1 MVTVALGLSADG
13 RLESAMAFVKLSGY
27 DGGKAF
33 YVLASEVI
41 AVVQDSG
48 KSRVVMRGG
57 AEHFAATS
65 ASHIAAAIEK
75 ALGSTT
81 VEEAG

>member
-1 MVTVALGLSADG
+1 MAL
-13 RLESAMAFVKLSGY
+13 VKLSGY
-27 DGGKAF
+27 DGGKPF

-48 KSRVVMRGG
+48 KSRVMMRGG
-57 AEHFAATS
+57 TEHLAA
-65 ASHIAAAIEK
+65 ASENNIAAAIEK

-81 VEEAG
+81 VEDAG